1 MATSLRLAIV
11 GALLVAGAATA
22 ADPALETEDAKT
34 IYALGLSMSRA
45 VTTLGLSEAELEILQ
60 QGLQD
65 GALGKEP
72 KVDLQTYGPKIQ
84 QLAQQRLAAVG
95 ASEQKEAATFLDK
108 AAKEKGVQKT
118 ASGILYKE
126 EKAGTGEAPKA
137 DSKVKVHY
145 HGTLRDG
152 SVFDSSVERG
162 EPVSFPL
169 GGVIP
174 CWTEG
179 LQTMKVGGKTRF
191 WCPAKLAYGD
201 RGAPPKIKPGAALV
215 FDVELLGIEK

>member
-1 MATSLRLAIV
+1 MATLLRLAIAGV
-11 GALLVAGAATA
+11 LLVAGAAA
-22 ADPALETEDAKT
+22 AESALKTEDDKT

-45 VTTLGLSEAELEILQ
+45 VTTLGLTEAELEILQ
-60 QGLQD
+60 QGLRD

-72 KVDLQTYGPKIQ
+72 KVDLQAYGPKIQ
-84 QLAQQRLAAVG
+84 QLAQQRLSAVG
-95 ASEQKEAATFLDK
+95 ASEQKEAASFLEK
-108 AAKEKGVQKT
+108 AAKGKGVQKT

-126 EKAGTGEAPKA
+126 EKAGSGESPSAE
-137 DSKVKVHY
+137 SKVKVHY

-152 SVFDSSVERG
+152 AVFDSSVERG
-162 EPVSFPL
+162 EPVTFPL
-169 GGVIP
+169 GNVIP

>member
-1 MATSLRLAIV
+1 MATALRLAIA
-11 GALLVAGAATA
+11 GLLLVTGTA
-22 ADPALETEDAKT
+22 IAESALSTEDEKT

-45 VTTLGLSEAELEILQ
+45 VTTLGLTAAELEILQ
-60 QGLQD
+60 QGLRD

-72 KVDLQTYGPKIQ
+72 KVDLQAYGPKIQ
-84 QLAQQRLAAVG
+84 QLAQERLATVG
-95 ASEQKEAATFLDK
+95 ASEQKEAATFLEK
-108 AAKEKGVQKT
+108 ASKEKGVKKT
-118 ASGILYKE
+118 ASGILYRE
-126 EKAGTGEAPKA
+126 EKTGNGETPTAE
-137 DSKVKVHY
+137 SKVKVHY

-152 SVFDSSVERG
+152 SMFDSSVERG
-162 EPVSFPL
+162 EPVTFPL
-169 GGVIP
+169 GNVIP

>member
-1 MATSLRLAIV
+1 MATLLRLAIAGV
-11 GALLVAGAATA
+11 LLVAGSAAA
-22 ADPALETEDAKT
+22 ESALKTEDDKT

-60 QGLQD
+60 QGLRD

-72 KVDLQTYGPKIQ
+72 KVDLQAYGPKIQ
-84 QLAQQRLAAVG
+84 ELAQQRLTAVG
-95 ASEQKEAATFLDK
+95 ASEQKEAASFLEK
-108 AAKEKGVQKT
+108 AAKGKGVKKT

-126 EKAGTGEAPKA
+126 EKAGSGETPTAE
-137 DSKVKVHY
+137 SKVKVHY

-152 SVFDSSVERG
+152 SMFDSSVERG
-162 EPVSFPL
+162 EPVTFPL
-169 GGVIP
+169 GNVIP

-179 LQTMKVGGKTRF
+179 LQTMKVGGKTSF

>member
-1 MATSLRLAIV
+1 MATLLRLAIAGV
-11 GALLVAGAATA
+11 LLVAGSAAA
-22 ADPALETEDAKT
+22 ESALKTEDDKT

-60 QGLQD
+60 QGLRD

-72 KVDLQTYGPKIQ
+72 KVDLQAYGPKIQ
-84 QLAQQRLAAVG
+84 ELAQQRLTAVG
-95 ASEQKEAATFLDK
+95 ASEQKEAASFLEK
-108 AAKEKGVQKT
+108 AAKGKGVKKT

-126 EKAGTGEAPKA
+126 EKAGSGETPTAE
-137 DSKVKVHY
+137 SKVKVHY

-152 SVFDSSVERG
+152 SMFDSSVERG
-162 EPVSFPL
+162 EPVTFPL
-169 GGVIP
+169 GNVIP